1 MMIYENEDE
10 VRATLG
16 KVLRRAVLDSLWDYL
31 LEKMYVSEVLQGD
44 LPIEDLAREYR
55 KLAGL
60 GTENGSSKGRPPE
73 RELPID
79 ERLQYLSRI
88 LAKEASRHPGV
99 QHFRQEAL
107 GGELITPTDIEGW
120 IQRQR
125 EKDGAPTVFLT
136 LPVPENHGVK
146 HSEQGIWTEPP
157 LSVTETCPGIGISRN
172 FLDYL
177 IEVDGEFQGRLIPI
191 AHQGVL
197 DQLRTTSESLTS
209 SYGWTNGQATVFVL
223 TGVPPLLSRGHI
235 SLNAKS
241 RRWLNRISI
250 VVDPTVSPKEVMETY
265 RQYRGELLDGRY
277 RRMSNKHL
285 RLAEFYGGEKNGTWE
300 ELMAEWNREN
310 PQWNCE
316 YTSNF
321 SRDCLSAWRRT
332 TGEE

>member
-1 MMIYENEDE
+1 MIYENEEE
-10 VRATLG
+10 VRESLG
-16 KVLRRAVLDSLWDYL
+16 KVLRRAVLDGLWDYL
-31 LEKMYVSEVLQGD
+31 SDQRYVNEV
-44 LPIEDLAREYR
+44 IEGYLSIEHLAKEYH
-55 KLAGL
+55 KLLAALAKDTGKE
-60 GTENGSSKGRPPE
+60 GPE
-73 RELPID
+73 DRELPTD

-136 LPVPENHGVK
+136 LPVPENHSVK

-197 DQLRTTSESLTS
+197 DQLRVISESLTS

-241 RRWLNRISI
+241 RRWLNRVSL
-250 VVDPTVSPKEVMETY
+250 VVDPTVSPKEVMDVY
-265 RQYRGELLDGRY
+265 RQYRAELLDGRY

-285 RLAEFYGGEKNGTWE
+285 RLAEFYGGEKSGTWKD
-300 ELMAEWNREN
+300 LMAEWNKDN
-310 PQWNCE
+310 PPE
-316 YTSNF
+316 LSYTHTSNF